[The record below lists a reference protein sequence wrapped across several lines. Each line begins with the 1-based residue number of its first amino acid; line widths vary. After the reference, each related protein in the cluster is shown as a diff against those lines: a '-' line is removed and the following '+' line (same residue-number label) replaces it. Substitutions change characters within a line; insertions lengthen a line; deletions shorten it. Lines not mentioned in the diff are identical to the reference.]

1 MRIGEAIL
9 LGHETT
15 HRRPWPDTYQDAFVL
30 HAEVLELK
38 TKPSVP
44 LGERGEDAFG
54 KVPAFTDRGL
64 IKRAIL
70 NVGREDV
77 SIEGLKPIDAGIVI
91 LGASSDYLIVDVTGA
106 TRPVAMGDT
115 MAFLPDYAALLAAM
129 TSPYVEK
136 RLSGTRAP
144 TGAKP

>member
-1 MRIGEAIL
+1 VRIGEAIL
-9 LGHETT
+9 LGHETA
-15 HRRPWPDTYQDAFVL
+15 HRRVWPGTYQDAFIL

-44 LGERGEDAFG
+44 LGERGKDAFG
-54 KVPAFTDRGL
+54 KVPVFTDRGL

-70 NVGREDV
+70 NAGREDV
-77 SIEGLKPIDAGIVI
+77 SIEGLKPLDAGIVI

-106 TRPVAMGDT
+106 TRPVAMGET
-115 MAFLPDYAALLAAM
+115 LAFLPDYAALLAAM

-136 RLSGTRAP
+136 RVLGSDARI
-144 TGAKP
+144 GAKR